1 MNIITF
7 FKSFINTGVD
17 KTLEEGDNIQLIGIN
32 TTPDQNERT
41 IVNLTSKDRFETNL
55 YTSQGIDDSNFRP
68 MHLYKQ
74 KVDRVIN
81 SRVVAKTRDSI
92 ATQIFPTAKVIADVT
107 TTSGVGANALYVDNI
122 KLFNYESTS
131 PNFPITIISNT
142 PTPIVGSLTANVAGG
157 VVTGLNTVSGG
168 SGYTSAPTVSISP
181 PPKIGVGVGTTATA
195 TLSVSGGVITG
206 SVITNAGLG
215 YTVAPTV
222 LISPPTTPRERTG
235 NIGAISG
242 FTARITSIVVGTGGT
257 DITFTTTRDDGLS
270 NYNGL
275 ANNDY
280 IFVNN
285 TTIGHGVTSR
295 NETGLSNVCIG
306 STFFD
311 NVYQVYQ
318 VFNSGA
324 TGTIKCNVIAS
335 AIDVGTAT
343 TTGTGSL
350 GTLSFGKLSQGT
362 RGSNPISIGV
372 TGSTVDKNLTTFP
385 TIQRAGG
392 DYTLRNTG
400 ALPKTV

>member
-1 MNIITF
+1 
-7 FKSFINTGVD
+7 
-17 KTLEEGDNIQLIGIN
+17 
-32 TTPDQNERT
+32 
-41 IVNLTSKDRFETNL
+41 
-55 YTSQGIDDSNFRP
+55 

-142 PTPIVGSLTANVAGG
+142 PTPTVGSLTANVAGG

-168 SGYTSAPTVSISP
+168 SGYTSAPTVSISA

-222 LISPPTTPRERTG
+222 LISPPTTPRERTNNVG
-235 NIGAISG
+235 FITGFSG
-242 FTARITSIVVGTGGT
+242 IVTGMLTSQVGIITFQTKITSGE
-257 DITFTTTRDDGLS
+257 D

-275 ANNDY
+275 VANDY
-280 IFVNN
+280 IIIND
-285 TTIGHGVTSR
+285 TTVGTGSSISF
-295 NETGLSNVCIG
+295 NETGISPVSIG
-306 STFFD
+306 STHLD
-311 NVYQVYQ
+311 NIYQIKAITS
-318 VFNSGA
+318 SG
-324 TGTIKCNVIAS
+324 V
-335 AIDVGTAT
+335 D
-343 TTGTGSL
+343 GSL
-350 GTLSFGKLSQGT
+350 VCSISNIGFSSIFSGDNLGKFSFGKLTNVT
-362 RGSNPISIGV
+362 RGSSPISIGV
-372 TGSTVDKNLTTFP
+372 SGLTVDVGLTTFP
-385 TIQRAGG
+385 TIQRVGG